1 MSVSSAQSSPLF
13 LYMAFNH
20 IHRPQFAGKQF
31 TNKSI
36 RGEVGDALKEMD
48 WAVGEIFQALKDA
61 SIVDNTFVF
70 FTADNG

>member
-1 MSVSSAQSSPLF
+1 MLFLAQSSPLF

-31 TNKSI
+31 TNTSV
-36 RGEVGDALKEMD
+36 RGKVGDAINEMD
-48 WAVGEIFQALKDA
+48 WAVGQIFQALKDA
-61 SIVDNTFVF
+61 KIDDNTFVF